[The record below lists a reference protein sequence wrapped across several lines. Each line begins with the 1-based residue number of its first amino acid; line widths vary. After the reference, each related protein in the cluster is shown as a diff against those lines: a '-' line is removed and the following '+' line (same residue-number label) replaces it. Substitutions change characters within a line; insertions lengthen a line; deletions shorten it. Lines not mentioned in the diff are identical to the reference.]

1 MSKKVTE
8 MLNLAHKVNSTYQS
22 GIAHAKF
29 RRDDDRKWQFLSEI
43 VAVRYGMEGGGLVD
57 DSTKESL
64 AKKLKEFFCM
74 IVDEGLTAK

>member
-1 MSKKVTE
+1 MSKKVKE
-8 MLNLAHKVNSTYQS
+8 MLDLAYRVNSSYQS
-22 GIAHAKF
+22 GIANAKF
-29 RRDDDRKWQFLSEI
+29 RRDDDGKWKFLSEI

-74 IVDEGLTAK
+74 VVDEGLTA